1 MEKPNYG
8 IDALPVVR
16 NLGVI
21 GITASVLFVLS
32 YVVDVF
38 GGFRYMFLSFA
49 GSFSITSLLMI
60 LYAKIGKFRHRDRML
75 GLVEWRGDEQVLDIG
90 TGRGL
95 LMIGAAKRL
104 TSGHATGIDIW
115 NAGDLSGNRKE
126 NTLKNAELEGVASKI
141 TIGDE
146 DARKLSFADESFDV
160 VLSNLCLHNIPDKDG
175 RRNACREIA
184 RILKP
189 TGTVVLSDFK
199 SNSLYESTFK
209 ELGMKTSRSFPA
221 IFNTFPPLTILTAR
235 K

>member
-49 GSFSITSLLMI
+49 VSFSITSLLMI